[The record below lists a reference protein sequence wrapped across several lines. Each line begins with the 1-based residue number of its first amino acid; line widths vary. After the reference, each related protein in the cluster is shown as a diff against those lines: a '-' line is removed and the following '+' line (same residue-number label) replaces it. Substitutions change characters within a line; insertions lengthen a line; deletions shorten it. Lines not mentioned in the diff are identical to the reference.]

1 MSGTQKHFTINL
13 NYGLSDE
20 NRIDPATGIRATYG
34 HVTRNLINIAFQTN
48 YAQGMDAETSRQ
60 WKSIRDT
67 IDTAIDAGEGYI
79 ILSLSDFNC
88 IYSEIYACK
97 FAPAQGMITPIL
109 FDELDIVKNRTQ
121 AENDKIFEELEEN
134 RIKAVN

>member
-13 NYGLSDE
+13 NYGLPEE
-20 NRIDPATGIRATYG
+20 NRIDPATGILASNGY
-34 HVTRNLINIAFQTN
+34 VTRNLINIAFQTN
-48 YAQGMDAETSRQ
+48 YEQGMDAETSRQ
-60 WKSIRDT
+60 WKSIRDAV
-67 IDTAIDAGEGYI
+67 DTAINTGERYI

-88 IYSEIYACK
+88 VYSEIYACK
-97 FAPAQGMITPIL
+97 FAPAQSMITPIL

-121 AENDKIFEELEEN
+121 AENDKIFKELEEN